1 MSFGTIVKRLCGRQT
16 KHDVECGV
24 YYVEKE
30 RHAGNVEDYPVEAC
44 QNVAVVFEGCSK
56 NSWPCPAGARWAVHK
71 EALPTKKR
79 DLVV

>member
-1 MSFGTIVKRLCGRQT
+1 M
-16 KHDVECGV
+16 
-24 YYVEKE
+24 
-30 RHAGNVEDYPVEAC
+30 EDYPVEAC
-44 QNVAVVFEGCSK
+44 QNVAIVFEGCSK